1 MRITYLL
8 ISLLLLVSN
17 NLTAKYRFIS
27 QEKGKLTIIDKEGNV
42 EWQMNLGG
50 IHDIQMLPNGNC
62 LTHQGTR
69 IVEIDLKAKKI
80 VWEFETKSI
89 CKEKRVEV
97 HSTQRLA
104 NGNTMISISG
114 EGVIVEI
121 DKEGKVVNSVKMKR
135 NHPNAHSD
143 TRLVR
148 VLKNGNYLVSHEIDG
163 AVREYTKKGE
173 LVWEYDIPLFGKK
186 KKGGHGTDAWG
197 NKTFAS
203 IRLDNGNTLIAT
215 GNGHSVLE
223 VTPAKEIVWHLK
235 QDDLPGIKLAWVT
248 TLEALPNGNIVI
260 GNCHAGSENPQLIE
274 VNKDKKVIWQFK
286 DFKVFGNNMSN
297 SQLLDVESIR

>member
-27 QEKGKLTIIDKEGNV
+27 QEKGKLTIIDKEGKV

-186 KKGGHGTDAWG
+186 KKGGHGLDAWG

-274 VNKDKKVIWQFK
+274 VNKNKKVIWQFK